1 MVSFCYNKLMFWN
14 RYPSATRGFLF
25 APALICLFFLIKG
38 FCPASAAGSCFT
50 DQFAVPIFLPLIA
63 IYKVFGTS
71 GVIGGQDFLFT
82 VFYWSLIGFG
92 IGLILD
98 LYNRPS
104 QYSPEPR
111 LLP

>member
-1 MVSFCYNKLMFWN
+1 MN
-14 RYPSATRGFLF
+14 RFPSAVRGFLF

-38 FCPASAAGSCFT
+38 FCPTSAAGSCFT

-71 GVIGGQDFLFT
+71 GVIGGHDFLFT
-82 VFYWSLIGFG
+82 LIYWSLTGFF

-98 LYNRPS
+98 LYSRRS
-104 QYSPEPR
+104 QYSPEQHP
-111 LLP
+111 LP